1 MKVSQMRDMARD
13 DLVLEEAE
21 LRAQLFKLRFQAAT
35 GQLESASHVRVVR
48 KDIARVQTVL
58 REMELAE
65 AAKKKQG
72 AGK

>member
-48 KDIARVQTVL
+48 KGHRARPD
-58 REMELAE
+58 RPSGNGAGE